1 MKSISV
7 TAVLVIIVSTLVT
20 SNIWAQGRN
29 IEKYRPQATL
39 RTDMTITVQDQD
51 GRRFPMKVKKV
62 GKALIFQDDIV
73 IAEDSVQGAVGV
85 RRFIRWKDGI
95 IPYIISPNHPYRA
108 DILRA
113 IETLNKNTVLWYR
126 PTTNVGS
133 GHIAIIHGDGCYSGI
148 GEPFFGDGQTVSI
161 GPGCNSQGVIIHEL
175 LHAAGLFHE
184 QSRDDRDNYVKIFW
198 DNIQPS
204 EKDNFEKAPWYSKDI
219 GYYNFSSI
227 MHYGCKDFAIDSTK
241 KTIESIG
248 NFAFGQRTGLSAG
261 DVDAIKSM
269 YYNVSPNRGKP
280 IMTPD
285 PLPRLVFP
293 AACTPPP
300 IPPATQA
307 QCESWRA
314 EIEAIM
320 NNLDD
325 AESVNERKKMLQ
337 AAGQIRRTMQ
347 SRGCNSGP

>member
-29 IEKYRPQATL
+29 IEKFSPQTTQRPTV
-39 RTDMTITVQDQD
+39 TITVQDED
-51 GRRFPMKVKKV
+51 GRKFPMKVKKV
-62 GKALIFQDDIV
+62 GKYLIYQDDIV
-73 IAEDSVQGAVGV
+73 ITEDSVQGAVGV
-85 RRFIRWKDGI
+85 RRFHRWKDGI
-95 IPYIISPNHPYRA
+95 IPYVISPNHPYRA
-108 DILRA
+108 DIERA

-126 PTTNVGS
+126 PTKNVGS
-133 GHIAIIHGDGCYSGI
+133 GHISITHGDGCYSGI
-148 GEPFFGDGQTVSI
+148 GEPFYGDSQAVSI

-204 EKDNFEKAPWYSKDI
+204 EEDNYEKAPWYSKDI

-227 MHYGCKDFAIDSTK
+227 MHYGCEDFAIDPTK
-241 KTIESIG
+241 KTMDSIG
-248 NFAFGQRTGLSAG
+248 KFAFGQRTGLSAG

-293 AACTPPP
+293 PECTPPP

-307 QCESWRA
+307 QCKEWQA
-314 EIEAIM
+314 QLNEIMSEVDSAQ
-320 NNLDD
+320 
-325 AESVNERKKMLQ
+325 SVNERKELLK
-337 AAGQIRRTMQ
+337 AAGQLRRTMQ
-347 SRGCNSGP
+347 SRGCN